1 MYKENVFIATS
12 SFGAIN
18 KIPLQLLKKHR
29 ILFKLNPYKR
39 KLSKNE
45 IIKNGKNFKFIIA
58 GTEKYDKEV
67 IDKLINLK
75 AIFRLGSGID
85 NIELKYLKKKKIKLF
100 RSSITPEKSVAEL
113 NVTMILNHLKELN
126 FHNNNMKN
134 KTWKKKFNSLL
145 FNKTVGIVGYG
156 KVGKYT
162 EKILKNFGVK
172 ILIN

>member
-1 MYKENVFIATS
+1 MSDWKTNIS
-12 SFGAIN
+12 HN
-18 KIPLQLLKKHR
+18 LLITIYFWNFVYR
-29 ILFKLNPYKR
+29 QTVI
-39 KLSKNE
+39 
-45 IIKNGKNFKFIIA
+45 KNFKFIIA